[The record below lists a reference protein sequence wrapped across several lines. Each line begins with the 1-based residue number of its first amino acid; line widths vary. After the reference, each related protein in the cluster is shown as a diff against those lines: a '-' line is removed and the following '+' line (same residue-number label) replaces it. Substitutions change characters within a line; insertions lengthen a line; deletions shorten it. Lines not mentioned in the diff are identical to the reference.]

1 MLLHCLLNRT
11 WILPILCLI
20 YSVSVSVCVYACLCL
35 CACVCVCSVLRSVL
49 FPFIYVILDTGRVA
63 AARDIEMSLYY
74 NPLLLLTPPF
84 CHPLCVLCFGC
95 LKKWWD
101 CGNFLCHSVISI
113 FKYSPSFVYAA
124 RKLFEAFFFIQRY
137 FEEALRLHPNG
148 NLLDGLSRCAKSRC
162 ELRWCWCQGRSPPPF
177 APPPHPLN

>member
-1 MLLHCLLNRT
+1 MFYLPATAALFAKSNMNIANTVFDLQCDWVCLCV
-11 WILPILCLI
+11 CL
-20 YSVSVSVCVYACLCL
+20 SVYVCL

-74 NPLLLLTPPF
+74 TPSSSCSLSSL

-124 RKLFEAFFFIQRY
+124 RKLFEAY
-137 FEEALRLHPNG
+137 FLFKDILKR
-148 NLLDGLSRCAKSRC
+148 LLDCIQMVICLMGLVVV
-162 ELRWCWCQGRSPPPF
+162 
-177 APPPHPLN
+177 LNQDVN